1 MTRRLT
7 HCAHHSIY
15 FPEGIQSP
23 LTGKRV
29 TQITLSDEHFYELV
43 EKAKRE
49 SMSVREYV
57 RTAIN
62 SNRCLFPQDKIEAA
76 LSRLFYKANQKRKGA
91 K

>member
-7 HCAHHSIY
+7 HCAHHTVY

-23 LTGKRV
+23 LTGKQV

-49 SMSVREYV
+49 GMSVREYV
-57 RTAIN
+57 RTVIN
-62 SNRCLFPQDKIEAA
+62 SNECLFPQDKIEAA
-76 LSRLFYKANQKRKGA
+76 ISWLLYKANQKRKEA